1 MPNRPGVFGI
11 FILNSGIALSGII
24 FSLGNFLFL
33 ATCAKLTSVSKSGTI
48 AAFIQSAHAA
58 KTARSYCLFQ
68 ESISYTKPRTPNFFA
83 SPFN

>member
-1 MPNRPGVFGI
+1 M
-11 FILNSGIALSGII
+11 I
-24 FSLGNFLFL
+24 FSMGNLLLL

-48 AAFIQSAHAA
+48 AAFIQSAHVA

-68 ESISYTKPRTPNFFA
+68 ESTSYTKPKIPSFFA